1 MVLPDSLAT
10 VSLVA
15 PLRPLC
21 VCVIGLVRCGVVL
34 NAHYLQPEA
43 LQIHFPWQYV
53 LSEKGTRLMAMLGLR
68 A

>member
-21 VCVIGLVRCGVVL
+21 VCVCYRACAFEHFGVFWVVEL
-34 NAHYLQPEA
+34 
-43 LQIHFPWQYV
+43 F
-53 LSEKGTRLMAMLGLR
+53 
-68 A
+68 

>member
-21 VCVIGLVRCGVVL
+21 VCVIGLVR
-34 NAHYLQPEA
+34 
-43 LQIHFPWQYV
+43 
-53 LSEKGTRLMAMLGLR
+53 LSILVCFGLWSCSKR
-68 A
+68 TLSSAGSIANTLPLAVCS

>member
-21 VCVIGLVRCGVVL
+21 VCVCVCYRACAFEHFGVFWVVEL
-34 NAHYLQPEA
+34 
-43 LQIHFPWQYV
+43 F
-53 LSEKGTRLMAMLGLR
+53 
-68 A
+68 